1 MNEGHAAI
9 TFGDLSD
16 PNSRVSKSIKNT
28 DNRRLRADLKLKQ
41 RVTYSG
47 F

>member
-1 MNEGHAAI
+1 MNEGHQAI
-9 TFGDLSD
+9 TFGDLSN
-16 PNSRVSKSIKNT
+16 PNSRVNKAI
-28 DNRRLRADLKLKQ
+28 DNKPGRRLRADLALKQ